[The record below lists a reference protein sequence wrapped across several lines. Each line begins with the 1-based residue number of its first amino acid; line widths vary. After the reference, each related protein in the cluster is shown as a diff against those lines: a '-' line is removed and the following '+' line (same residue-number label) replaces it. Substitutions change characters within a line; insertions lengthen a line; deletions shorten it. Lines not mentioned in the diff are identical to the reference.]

1 MAAMTQASVGTDRE
15 RRLSRGPRRGSA
27 REWPV
32 EVAAPP
38 QINGPLAID
47 GDPDLVEY
55 EITAQLALC
64 GPDADVFPEIAYR
77 HVSEAAPYVEVTWM
91 TADRRSPRGSW
102 ERSVTIAIPRRF
114 AVRAYDAY
122 HPPASKTQ

>member
-1 MAAMTQASVGTDRE
+1 MAAMTQASMGTDRE
-15 RRLSRGPRRGSA
+15 RRLSRARRSGST
-27 REWPV
+27 REWQV

-38 QINGPLAID
+38 RISEPLAID

-64 GPDADVFPEIAYR
+64 GPEADVFPEIAYR

-91 TADRRSPRGSW
+91 TAERRSPRGSW
-102 ERSVTIAIPRRF
+102 ERSVAIAIPRRF

-122 HPPASKTQ
+122 HAPAGDTR